1 MIFQMSLLFRGALTA
16 SSHMVLQPA
25 LSQVL
30 EKNISLSVAVAG
42 GAFPTTTPDS
52 IDVFGRVYDTGGIIV
67 QNNTLLDDL
76 ACCMT
81 KYFLFYLKLVL
92 LLKLLVK

>member
-1 MIFQMSLLFRGALTA
+1 MSLLFRGALTA

-30 EKNISLSVAVAG
+30 EKNISLSVAG

-76 ACCMT
+76 SCCMT
-81 KYFLFYLKLVL
+81 KY
-92 LLKLLVK
+92 